1 MRFYRRFLIA
11 AATIL
16 TIVPTMLVITPAT
29 AQETASTGNLV
40 YEDYPKPWPF
50 RNLVNPGKLTV
61 AVTPDIPPA
70 TFIDPATGKVD
81 GFIVV
86 LWEMIAKDLGI
97 ELDMVSVEWA
107 TVLPGLAANRFDL
120 GCAGAAWNQERLL
133 SPNFLLSN
141 PIQVTAVVG
150 LTLKSSG
157 INTWTDTVDK
167 RMGGVR
173 GEIYLE
179 DGVYYLKEVA
189 STSEFPGPQE
199 GLLALSNSQV
209 DFLMMNLVQAGY
221 YMENSPQAD
230 SLALIAEPLA
240 LYPESLCVN
249 AQEADLLTAINIL
262 LGNYRSD
269 GSYAKVVMEF
279 MGNTEMLD
287 GLPLLGY

>member
-1 MRFYRRFLIA
+1 
-11 AATIL
+11 
-16 TIVPTMLVITPAT
+16 
-29 AQETASTGNLV
+29 
-40 YEDYPKPWPF
+40 
-50 RNLVNPGKLTV
+50 
-61 AVTPDIPPA
+61 
-70 TFIDPATGKVD
+70 
-81 GFIVV
+81 
-86 LWEMIAKDLGI
+86 
-97 ELDMVSVEWA
+97 
-107 TVLPGLAANRFDL
+107 
-120 GCAGAAWNQERLL
+120 
-133 SPNFLLSN
+133 LSN
-141 PIQVTAVVG
+141 PIQVTAVVA
-150 LTLKSSG
+150 LTLKNSG
-157 INTWTDTVDK
+157 ITAWTDTVGK

-189 STSEFPGPQE
+189 STTEFPGPQE

-230 SLALIAEPLA
+230 SLALISDPPLA

-249 AQEADLLTAINIL
+249 AQEPDLLTAINIL

-287 GLPLLGY
+287 GLPLMGY